1 MTRYNQFLNRYFKFN
16 KHSKGFY
23 MNSYTKDENN
33 SKFIITNAFS
43 MVRLNWN
50 FNNKTLYKR
59 FHDLELKEVE
69 NSYNQDS
76 VLKMFESFEKD
87 GYCNSVELK
96 NCDYMTYCIEGNEKK
111 YTYNGY
117 MIENILNL
125 ICKGKHKSYGVFVN
139 DEKKAICI
147 TGEYGYA
154 YLLPERVF

>member
-23 MNSYTKDENN
+23 MNSYIKDENN

-59 FHDLELKEVE
+59 FHDLELKQVE

-96 NCDYMTYCIEGNEKK
+96 DLDDKDYYIEENKK
-111 YTYNGY
+111 DYRYNKA
-117 MIENILNL
+117 MIKNIINL
-125 ICKGKHKSYGVFVN
+125 ICKNNSYGVFIN
-139 DEKKAICI
+139 DENKAICI